1 MIARIQTVLLQVFR
15 RLPTFGRRWVVR
27 LVTPSFTVG
36 AICLIERNDGRVL
49 LVRQVYRN
57 AWGVPGGLTKRG
69 EHIADCARREVFE
82 EVGLRIDLVGEPAVV
97 VDPPPQRVDVVYR
110 ARPSEHE
117 DVSDVRP
124 ASPEIREVRWF
135 ALDELPELQHEAVSA
150 LAALARTSAQTQ
162 LHLPLHRLRSST
174 DDLSA

>member
-1 MIARIQTVLLQVFR
+1 VIARIQTVLLHVFR

-36 AICLIERNDGRVL
+36 AICLIERNDGQVL
-49 LVRQVYRN
+49 LVRQVYRS

-69 EHIADCARREVFE
+69 ENIADCARREVFE

-97 VDPPPQRVDVVYR
+97 VDAPPQRVDVVYR
-110 ARPSEHE
+110 ARPSAGE

-124 ASPEIREVRWF
+124 TSPEIRDVRWF

-150 LAALARTSAQTQ
+150 LAALARTSAQAQ
-162 LHLPLHRLRSST
+162 LYIPLHRLRSST